1 LQPLLL
7 VWFCLAGTGTYAKL
21 GAGFGAYATAKLTM
35 TLPNPVEIGCCSPQ
49 KLNNQRPHIV
59 PVRHF
64 FAGLQMAA
72 NDVGSLLVYDKDR
85 AGPKGDIPQT
95 VDACVGI
102 ITERGEP
109 LTLAS

>member
-1 LQPLLL
+1 
-7 VWFCLAGTGTYAKL
+7 
-21 GAGFGAYATAKLTM
+21 
-35 TLPNPVEIGCCSPQ
+35 
-49 KLNNQRPHIV
+49 
-59 PVRHF
+59 
-64 FAGLQMAA
+64 MAA